1 MTNTQ
6 NSTFLTTVE
15 SMKFY
20 RERVNFL
27 LKNYYDQENAL
38 CEPLNLALFYSRRRL
53 RATLAYWGSGIVGG
67 IPENADKIS
76 MLYEIITANYV
87 LIDDSVIFD
96 AGEER
101 ANSPTPRIQY
111 GEVAALLSAAIIQ
124 LEPIRLLPDNALLKE
139 IFYKSARDTILG
151 LFQEQ
156 QLADLSPNSYIDE
169 QKILHISRLMTGPL
183 LAGAITSGAIISGA
197 TKSQINALHSYAMD
211 FGTAYQI
218 ADHITDLM
226 VSPESSGK
234 DSFSDIK
241 TNKKTIVINHALQQL
256 PKDSWQRAAII
267 NAIGTVPSHKQKREI
282 QRILRDSGS
291 IQHCLNLVVKLY
303 SQAKSHLYEFPE
315 NEYYSFCMKLPDMYL
330 KELLESIDHSI
341 LERV

>member
-6 NSTFLTTVE
+6 DSPLSTPVE

-20 RERVNFL
+20 RERVNYL
-27 LKNYYDQENAL
+27 LRDYYKQDNTL
-38 CEPLNLALFYSRRRL
+38 CESLNLALFYSRRRL

-67 IPENADKIS
+67 IPEDADKIA

-87 LIDDSVIFD
+87 LIDDSVILD

-101 ANSPTPRIQY
+101 ADTLTPRMQY
-111 GEVAALLSAAIIQ
+111 GEATALLSAAIIQ

-139 IFYKSARDTILG
+139 IFYQSARDTIVG
-151 LFQEQ
+151 LFHEQ
-156 QLADLSPNSYIDE
+156 QLADLSPSSNVDE
-169 QKILHISRLMTGPL
+169 LEILRISQLMTGPL

-197 TKSQINALHSYAMD
+197 TQTQIDALNAYAMD

-218 ADHITDLM
+218 ADHIIDLM
-226 VSPESSGK
+226 VSAENSGK
-234 DSFSDIK
+234 DNFSDIK

-256 PKDSWQRAAII
+256 PKDSWQRAQIT
-267 NAIGTVPSHKQKREI
+267 NAIGTVISLEKKSEL
-282 QRILRDSGS
+282 QRIFQDTGS

-303 SQAKSHLYEFPE
+303 SQAKSHLYELPE
-315 NEYYSFCMKLPDMYL
+315 NKYRSFCMKLPDIYL
-330 KELLESIDHSI
+330 KELLDSIDNSI
-341 LERV
+341 LVSV